1 MVTEQIANLS
11 TRKCRLGSSPSLS
24 AFALLIRQL
33 AENGGHFKFQLG
45 GLRRTFPLDIGL

>member
-24 AFALLIRQL
+24 AIAHQAWASADTS
-33 AENGGHFKFQLG
+33 AEKNITIQVH
-45 GLRRTFPLDIGL
+45 DIM